1 METLSWTGR
10 SDASIR
16 TGGHWSYPRDPGPR
30 RNTIVGGSDAARR
43 VLREI
48 DQVAATNAT
57 VLLLGETGTGK
68 ELYARHLHQRSA
80 RRNREMVYVNCGAI
94 PTTLIESE
102 LFGRERGAYTDAIS
116 RQIGR
121 FELADQSTI
130 FLDEI
135 GDLAPEVQV
144 KLLRVLEDHQIERLG
159 NPKAIRVNV
168 RIVAATHRNLAQR
181 VADGTFRED
190 LFYRLNVF
198 PIEVPPLRE
207 RADDIPLLVWHF
219 IDLFGTEYGKTI
231 ETVSDRTMAALQNYC
246 WPGNVRELSNLV
258 ERAVITASGPDLT
271 IPLPAGVRK
280 PSAGGD
286 TLMDIEKAHIKNVLD
301 SVGWRIRGA
310 RGAANRLGLPPT
322 TLESRMA
329 KLGLARPKAS

>member
-1 METLSWTGR
+1 METESWAGR
-10 SDASIR
+10 SVASIR
-16 TGGHWSYPRDPGPR
+16 TGGPWSYPRNRGDH
-30 RNTIVGGSDAARR
+30 RNAIVGCSDAAQR
-43 VLREI
+43 VLQEI
-48 DQVAATNAT
+48 EQVAATNAT

-68 ELYARHLHQRSA
+68 ELYARHLHQRSV
-80 RRNREMVYVNCGAI
+80 RRNREMVCVNCAAI

-159 NPKAIRVNV
+159 NPKGIRVNV

-219 IDLFGTEYGKTI
+219 VELFGTEYNKTI
-231 ETVSDRTMAALQNYC
+231 ETVSDRTMAALQNYS

-258 ERAVITASGPDLT
+258 ERAVIMASGPDLT
-271 IPLPAGVRK
+271 IPLPAGVRS
-280 PSAGGD
+280 PSARGD
-286 TLMDIEKAHIKNVLD
+286 TLVDVEKAHIKSVLD
-301 SVGWRIRGA
+301 SAGWRIRGA

>member
-1 METLSWTGR
+1 METMSWAGR
-10 SDASIR
+10 SAASIG
-16 TGGHWSYPRDPGPR
+16 TGGYWSSPRDSGAR
-30 RNTIVGGSDAARR
+30 RNAIVGGSEAARR
-43 VLREI
+43 VLQEI
-48 DQVAATNAT
+48 EQVAATNAT

-68 ELYARHLHQRSA
+68 ELYARHLHQRSV
-80 RRNREMVYVNCGAI
+80 RRHREMVCVNCGAI
-94 PTTLIESE
+94 PATLIESE
-102 LFGRERGAYTDAIS
+102 LFGRERGAYTDAVS

-159 NPKAIRVNV
+159 NPKGIRVNV

-207 RADDIPLLVWHF
+207 RAGDIPLLVWHF

-231 ETVSDRTMAALQNYC
+231 ETVSDQTMAALQNYG

-258 ERAVITASGPDLT
+258 ERAVIMAAGPDLA
-271 IPLPAGVRK
+271 IPLPVNVKR
-280 PSAGGD
+280 PSAGSD
-286 TLMDIEKAHIKNVLD
+286 TLVDVEKAHIKSVLD
-301 SVGWRIRGA
+301 SAGWKIRGA

>member
-1 METLSWTGR
+1 
-10 SDASIR
+10 
-16 TGGHWSYPRDPGPR
+16 
-30 RNTIVGGSDAARR
+30 
-43 VLREI
+43 VLEQI
-48 DQVAATNAT
+48 EQVAATSAT

-68 ELYARHLHQRSA
+68 ELYASHLHQCST
-80 RRNREMVYVNCGAI
+80 RRRRAMVRVNCAAI

-102 LFGRERGAYTDAIS
+102 LFGRERGAYTDAVT

-135 GDLAPEVQV
+135 GDLTPEVQV
-144 KLLRVLEDHQIERLG
+144 KLLRVLDHYQIERLG
-159 NPKAIRVNV
+159 SPTSIRVNV
-168 RIVAATHRNLAQR
+168 RIIAATHRNLAQR
-181 VADGTFRED
+181 VGDGTFRED

-207 RADDIPLLVWHF
+207 RVEDIPLLIWHF
-219 IDLFGTEYGKTI
+219 IDRFSTEYGKSI
-231 ETVSDRTMAALQNYC
+231 DRIADQNMAALQNYG

-258 ERAVITASGPDLT
+258 ERAIIMASGPDLT
-271 IPLPAGVRK
+271 IPVPDARIAAVA
-280 PSAGGD
+280 SD
-286 TLMDIEKAHIKNVLD
+286 TLVAVEKAHIVSMLE
-301 SVGWRIRGA
+301 STGWRIRGA

-329 KLGLARPKAS
+329 RLGLTRPNAS

>member
-1 METLSWTGR
+1 METLSWASRCNSVMPAAAQWSQPRGR
-10 SDASIR
+10 RGDQS
-16 TGGHWSYPRDPGPR
+16 
-30 RNTIVGGSDAARR
+30 NIVGCSLAARH
-43 VLREI
+43 VLEQI

-68 ELYARHLHQRSA
+68 ELYASHIHQHSTRRHH
-80 RRNREMVYVNCGAI
+80 EMVRVNCAAI

-102 LFGRERGAYTDAIS
+102 LFGRERGAYTDAVS

-159 NPKAIRVNV
+159 SPKSIRVNV
-168 RIVAATHRNLAQR
+168 RIIAATHRNLTR
-181 VADGTFRED
+181 HVADGRFRDD

-207 RADDIPLLVWHF
+207 RVDDIPLLVWHF
-219 IDLFGTEYGKTI
+219 VDLFATEYGKTI
-231 ETVSDRTMAALQNYC
+231 ETISDQNMAALQNYC

-258 ERAVITASGPDLT
+258 ERAIIMASGPDLT
-271 IPLPAGVRK
+271 VHLPVARV
-280 PSAGGD
+280 PAVGGD
-286 TLMDIEKAHIKNVLD
+286 TLVDVEKAHIQSVLE
-301 SVGWRIRGA
+301 SAGWRIRGP
-310 RGAANRLGLPPT
+310 RGAASRLGLPPT

-329 KLGLARPKAS
+329 RLGLTRPKAS

>member
-1 METLSWTGR
+1 MQTVSWPSHCNEIVPPAGQ
-10 SDASIR
+10 
-16 TGGHWSYPRDPGPR
+16 WSPPREPR
-30 RNTIVGGSDAARR
+30 RDGRHIVGCSDAARH
-43 VLREI
+43 VMEQI
-48 DQVAATNAT
+48 EQVAATNAT

-68 ELYARHLHQRSA
+68 ELYAGHLHQQSP
-80 RRNREMVYVNCGAI
+80 RRQREMVRVNCAAI

-102 LFGRERGAYTDAIS
+102 LFGRERGAYTDAVS

-159 NPKAIRVNV
+159 NPKGIRVNV
-168 RIVAATHRNLAQR
+168 RIIAATHRNLAQR

-198 PIEVPPLRE
+198 PIQVPPLRDRLE
-207 RADDIPLLVWHF
+207 DIPLLVWHF
-219 IDLFGTEYGKTI
+219 IDRFSTEYGKTI
-231 ETVSDRTMAALQNYC
+231 ESVCDQNMAALQNYR
-246 WPGNVRELSNLV
+246 WPGNVRELSNVV
-258 ERAVITASGPDLT
+258 ERAVITASTPELT
-271 IPLPAGVRK
+271 IQLPAVRES
-280 PSAGGD
+280 PVAGD
-286 TLMDIEKAHIKNVLD
+286 TLVDVEKAHIRSVLE
-301 SVGWRIRGA
+301 STGWRIRGI
-310 RGAANRLGLPPT
+310 RGAASRLGLRPT

-329 KLGLARPKAS
+329 KLGLTRPKAS